1 MKPSWKWFFAGL
13 CVLAVHV
20 DGIARDGLT
29 LELLT
34 GNHSDVVRVIMP
46 LPITSEFSL
55 LPRTDLRLAVETSL
69 AYWRQRR
76 PAEDPSRTDALFDIG
91 VTPLILWQGANAEG
105 WYGQAGIGAHWL
117 SRHYDNNGRRF
128 STKLQFASQVGLGFV
143 FENRFKLALKLE
155 HVSNAGLKRPNP
167 GVNFIG
173 VQIGTVF

>member
-76 PAEDPSRTDALFDIG
+76 PAEDPSRSDAPDPMARRECRRL
-91 VTPLILWQGANAEG
+91 VWS
-105 WYGQAGIGAHWL
+105 
-117 SRHYDNNGRRF
+117 SRHRR
-128 STKLQFASQVGLGFV
+128 
-143 FENRFKLALKLE
+143 ALVIAAL
-155 HVSNAGLKRPNP
+155 R
-167 GVNFIG
+167 
-173 VQIGTVF
+173 Q